1 MVDRLTP
8 DQRRLNMSR
17 VRAKDT
23 RPEMIVRRLLHS
35 LGFRFRLHRRDL
47 PGRPDIVLPRYR
59 AAIFVHG
66 CFWHGHDC
74 SLFRMPTTRTEFW
87 AAKIAA
93 NRRRDGDAVSGL
105 RDAGWRSLLIWTCC
119 GCAPVWQP
127 SSSAAALLPTS
138 VRSRRASLFH
148 FLIIRPDARTFS
160 QRLRARRT

>member
-17 VRAKDT
+17 VLAKDT

-47 PGRPDIVLPRYR
+47 PGRPDIVLPSYR
-59 AAIFVHG
+59 AAVFVHG

-74 SLFRMPTTRTEFW
+74 SLFRLPATRTEFW

-93 NRRRDGDAVSGL
+93 NRRRDGDAVSAL
-105 RDAGWRSLLIWTCC
+105 HDIRWRSLLIWE
-119 GCAPVWQP
+119 CA
-127 SSSAAALLPTS
+127 LRGRGRLPAEKLTD
-138 VRSRRASLFH
+138 RITAFILGDTLFGA
-148 FLIIRPDARTFS
+148 IREAG
-160 QRLRARRT
+160 AEEA

>member
-74 SLFRMPTTRTEFW
+74 SLFRMPATRTDFW
-87 AAKIAA
+87 AMKIAA
-93 NRRRDGDAVSGL
+93 NRRRDEDAVSRL
-105 RDAGWRSLLIWTCC
+105 HDIGWRSLLIWE
-119 GCAPVWQP
+119 CA
-127 SSSAAALLPTS
+127 LRGRGRLPEEKLTD
-138 VRSRRASLFH
+138 RITAFILGHAPFGA
-148 FLIIRPDARTFS
+148 IREVGTEEA
-160 QRLRARRT
+160 

>member
-1 MVDRLTP
+1 MADRLTP

-23 RPEMIVRRLLHS
+23 RPEMTVRQLLHR
-35 LGFRFRLHRRDL
+35 LGFRYRLHRRDL

-74 SLFRMPTTRTEFW
+74 SLFRMPATRTEFW

-105 RDAGWRSLLIWTCC
+105 RDAGWRSLLIWE
-119 GCAPVWQP
+119 CALRGRGRLPAETLTDRITAFVV
-127 SSSAAALLPTS
+127 SSAAFGA
-138 VRSRRASLFH
+138 
-148 FLIIRPDARTFS
+148 IREMGAEE
-160 QRLRARRT
+160 A

>member
-23 RPEMIVRRLLHS
+23 RPEMTVRRLLHS

-74 SLFRMPTTRTEFW
+74 SLFRMPATRTEFW

-105 RDAGWRSLLIWTCC
+105 RDAGWRSLLIWE
-119 GCAPVWQP
+119 CALRGRGRL
-127 SSSAAALLPTS
+127 SAETLTDRITAFTVGDAPFGAIGEAGAAE
-138 VRSRRASLFH
+138 A
-148 FLIIRPDARTFS
+148 
-160 QRLRARRT
+160 

>member
-105 RDAGWRSLLIWTCC
+105 RDAGWRSLLIWE
-119 GCAPVWQP
+119 CALRGRGRLPAGTLAERITAFIVGNAP
-127 SSSAAALLPTS
+127 FGAIREAGAAEA
-138 VRSRRASLFH
+138 
-148 FLIIRPDARTFS
+148 
-160 QRLRARRT
+160 

>member
-23 RPEMIVRRLLHS
+23 RPEMTVRRLLHG
-35 LGFRFRLHRRDL
+35 LGFRYRLHRRDL

-59 AAIFVHG
+59 AVIFVHG

-74 SLFRMPTTRTEFW
+74 SLFRMPETRTVFW

-93 NRRRDGDAVSGL
+93 NRRRDGEALSVLSDV
-105 RDAGWRSLLIWTCC
+105 GWRSLLIWE
-119 GCAPVWQP
+119 CA
-127 SSSAAALLPTS
+127 LRGRGRLPADTLTERITAFI
-138 VRSRRASLFH
+138 VEDMPFGA
-148 FLIIRPDARTFS
+148 IREAG
-160 QRLRARRT
+160 AEEA

>member
-8 DQRRLNMSR
+8 DQRRLNMSG

-74 SLFRMPTTRTEFW
+74 SLFRMPATRTEFW

-93 NRRRDGDAVSGL
+93 NRRRDGDAMSEL
-105 RDAGWRSLLIWTCC
+105 RDAGWRSMVVWE
-119 GCAPVWQP
+119 CA
-127 SSSAAALLPTS
+127 L
-138 VRSRRASLFH
+138 RSRGRLPAPRLTDRITAFILGNTPFRA
-148 FLIIRPDARTFS
+148 IREAG
-160 QRLRARRT
+160 AEEA

>member
-17 VRAKDT
+17 VRGKDT
-23 RPEMIVRRLLHS
+23 RPEMIIRRLLHS

-74 SLFRMPTTRTEFW
+74 SLFRMPATRTDFW

-93 NRRRDGDAVSGL
+93 NRRRDGDAVAGL
-105 RDAGWRSLLIWTCC
+105 HDIGWRSLLIWE
-119 GCAPVWQP
+119 CALRGRGRLP
-127 SSSAAALLPTS
+127 AEKLTDRITALILGDTPFG
-138 VRSRRASLFH
+138 A
-148 FLIIRPDARTFS
+148 IREVGAEE
-160 QRLRARRT
+160 A

>member
-47 PGRPDIVLPRYR
+47 PGRPDIVLPSYR
-59 AAIFVHG
+59 AAVFVHG

-74 SLFRMPTTRTEFW
+74 SLFRLPATRTEFW

-93 NRRRDGDAVSGL
+93 NRRRDGDAVSAL
-105 RDAGWRSLLIWTCC
+105 HDIGWRSLLIWE
-119 GCAPVWQP
+119 CA
-127 SSSAAALLPTS
+127 LRGRGRLPAEKLTD
-138 VRSRRASLFH
+138 RITAFILGDTQFGA
-148 FLIIRPDARTFS
+148 IREAG
-160 QRLRARRT
+160 AEEA

>member
-23 RPEMIVRRLLHS
+23 RPEMTVRGLLHHA
-35 LGFRFRLHRRDL
+35 GFRYRLHRRDL

-74 SLFRMPTTRTEFW
+74 SLFRMPATRPEFW

-93 NRRRDGDAVSGL
+93 NRRRDWDAVSGL
-105 RDAGWRSLLIWTCC
+105 RDAHWRSLLIWE
-119 GCAPVWQP
+119 CALRGRGRLPAETLTDRITAFIASDVAF
-127 SSSAAALLPTS
+127 AA
-138 VRSRRASLFH
+138 
-148 FLIIRPDARTFS
+148 IREMGAEET
-160 QRLRARRT
+160 